1 MLKLPH
7 KWHSPADAVVV
18 TVDAAEAELIVT
30 VAIVAYFALKGAVVV
45 GVARLTVA
53 RPESVVVAL

>member
-1 MLKLPH
+1 M
-7 KWHSPADAVVV
+7 

-53 RPESVVVAL
+53 RPEDVVVAL